1 MENETKTVSGLI
13 IPVDWDSDGNVLGV
27 AIFDKEE
34 KRYVII
40 QDKKGKE
47 LLKLIRAELEV
58 DGDIKKGKKG
68 KPILKVKDFR
78 LKVRDEK
85 QGGCFNLDKEER

>member
-1 MENETKTVSGLI
+1 MGNETKTVSGLI
-13 IPVDWDSDGNVLGV
+13 IPVDWDNDGNILSV

-47 LLKLIRAELEV
+47 LLKLIRSELEV
-58 DGDIKKGKKG
+58 DGDIIKGKKG
-68 KPILKVKDFR
+68 EPILKVKDFR

-85 QGGCFNLDKEER
+85 QGGWFNLDKEGG